1 MWRQVRRVF
10 LGLLLVALFRGAAYA
25 GFYTGAYVTRRQ
37 LGADIE
43 ELLETCT
50 PGVWTKP

>member
-1 MWRQVRRVF
+1 MWRQVRR
-10 LGLLLVALFRGAAYA
+10 GLLGGLIMLMFGGAAYA

-50 PGVWTKP
+50 PGVWTK